1 MFRLNALTGF
11 KPLGPR
17 VALDLVYSIL
27 KDYTRLASNG
37 KTIVFCLIARHG
49 NIRGSDTADAA
60 AKSALTLPITKMKFP
75 ASELIPCVDRF
86 CMHESQDI
94 WDCCMHW

>member
-11 KPLGPR
+11 KPLGPK

-27 KDYTRLASNG
+27 KDYTRLASND
-37 KTIVFCLIARHG
+37 KTIVFCWIARLG

-60 AKSALTLPITKMKFP
+60 AVCAHVADYKDEISSKRTDTLCRQVLFG
-75 ASELIPCVDRF
+75 
-86 CMHESQDI
+86 
-94 WDCCMHW
+94 